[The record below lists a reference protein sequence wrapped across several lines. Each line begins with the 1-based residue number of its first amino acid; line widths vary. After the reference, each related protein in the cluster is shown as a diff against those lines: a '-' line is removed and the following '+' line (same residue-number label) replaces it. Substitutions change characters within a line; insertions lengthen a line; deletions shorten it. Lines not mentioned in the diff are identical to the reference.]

1 MNDPRNWIAAALFA
15 AFLLVTSAWLDG
27 PDDVQAEADAKAAHV
42 EAAASAASVT
52 EREKT
57 IWRVCRSLHG
67 ERAQVLETTDGNL
80 VCRRTSVVM

>member
-15 AFLLVTSAWLDG
+15 AFLLGISAWIDG
-27 PDDVQAEADAKAAHV
+27 PDDVQAEADSKSAHV
-42 EAAASAASVT
+42 EAAASAANMT

-67 ERAQVLETTDGNL
+67 ERAQVFETTDGDL
-80 VCRRTSVVM
+80 VCRRILGVM